1 MSQLTSHNHKIWWK
15 INIQNHLS
23 LQAPG
28 PLASRYSSAMLC
40 IAFFILDRLRGAMSP
55 AVSLVSSCRTIIFTI
70 IYRIREHFHWIFR
83 HFSTVLM
90 TDPDLTSVKIASF
103 QGGIS
108 CRRPSWRSQLWAV
121 HREGF
126 NSLRCIKLFNLSTC
140 CWGYLATFENDS
152 RKSPSLPRRSAAVAA
167 SKPMLPVY
175 PDLFHSFTLVR
186 NPGKIVLPS
195 THAVAHAPLI
205 HPNPKTQRPTY
216 LNFQLSSLLQTS
228 CKKHSPAAKM
238 CWQQTGAQF
247 IANYERCCQI
257 ALQARHFIGWNYA
270 AVVFFHQQLTFRS
283 FWRRLIPQMFTEK
296 CCRPIEVHALKTRN
310 AITTNGSILH
320 IAGHSKPR
328 KLGGQKSKLGSHHC
342 TTTTTTICSPKLRP
356 APLVR
361 LLLKVWCMV
370 RFAQKKVWASLNL
383 NGVSFMSEAPL
394 SRTPNSASCFA
405 EEMDHRFHLESS
417 QVDYAWNRFVGSPS
431 SILSV
436 IRYHVTSLQ
445 RSGSFSCAKEVNQQK
460 TISQSQAMCRIQ
472 LHQPQGMKPRPSK
485 KKLPFPD
492 WKFGFWKKYISGIYK
507 TCHIL
512 KLHLSLHCRR
522 DMWYEWMIPWSFDG
536 QKQHC
541 WELQFST
548 IWDKQTAIRKW

>member
-1 MSQLTSHNHKIWWK
+1 MTQERVPPCRAAVPQWQHPNLCCRSILTSSTLSPWCGTRERSFYLQPMPWPMPLWSTQIQRLKDPLISTFNCQVCCRQVAK
-15 INIQNHLS
+15 NIRQLRKCVDSRPGLNS
-23 LQAPG
+23 LQTMRDVAKLRYKPGTSLDGTMQPSCFSTNSWPSEAFGGGWFHKCLRKSAAG
-28 PLASRYSSAMLC
+28 PLKCMHWKREMQSPQTDRSYTLPAILSQGSWADKNPNLDHTIARLQLQRSVLQSCAQLHWWDSSWM
-40 IAFFILDRLRGAMSP
+40 FGAWF
-55 AVSLVSSCRTIIFTI
+55 A
-70 IYRIREHFHWIFR
+70 
-83 HFSTVLM
+83 
-90 TDPDLTSVKIASF
+90 
-103 QGGIS
+103 
-108 CRRPSWRSQLWAV
+108 
-121 HREGF
+121 
-126 NSLRCIKLFNLSTC
+126 
-140 CWGYLATFENDS
+140 
-152 RKSPSLPRRSAAVAA
+152 LP
-167 SKPMLPVY
+167 K
-175 PDLFHSFTLVR
+175 
-186 NPGKIVLPS
+186 
-195 THAVAHAPLI
+195 
-205 HPNPKTQRPTY
+205 
-216 LNFQLSSLLQTS
+216 
-228 CKKHSPAAKM
+228 
-238 CWQQTGAQF
+238 
-247 IANYERCCQI
+247 
-257 ALQARHFIGWNYA
+257 
-270 AVVFFHQQLTFRS
+270 
-283 FWRRLIPQMFTEK
+283 
-296 CCRPIEVHALKTRN
+296 
-310 AITTNGSILH
+310 
-320 IAGHSKPR
+320 
-328 KLGGQKSKLGSHHC
+328 
-342 TTTTTTICSPKLRP
+342 
-356 APLVR
+356 
-361 LLLKVWCMV
+361 
-370 RFAQKKVWASLNL
+370 KKVWASLNL

-436 IRYHVTSLQ
+436 ISYHVTSLQ

>member
-40 IAFFILDRLRGAMSP
+40 IAFFILDRLRGALSP

-152 RKSPSLPRRSAAVAA
+152 RKSPSLPRRSAPVAA

-175 PDLFHSFTLVR
+175 PDLFDSFTLVR
-186 NPGKIVLPS
+186 NPGEIVLPS
-195 THAVAHAPLI
+195 THAVAHAP
-205 HPNPKTQRPTY
+205 PKDSKTQRPTY

-247 IANYERCCQI
+247 IATMRDVANCVTSPALHWMELCSRRVFPPTADLQKLLEEVDSTNVYGKV
-257 ALQARHFIGWNYA
+257 LQAHWSACIENA
-270 AVVFFHQQLTFRS
+270 
-283 FWRRLIPQMFTEK
+283 K
-296 CCRPIEVHALKTRN
+296 CNHHKRIDPTHCRP
-310 AITTNGSILH
+310 
-320 IAGHSKPR
+320 
-328 KLGGQKSKLGSHHC
+328 
-342 TTTTTTICSPKLRP
+342 
-356 APLVR
+356 
-361 LLLKVWCMV
+361 
-370 RFAQKKVWASLNL
+370 F
-383 NGVSFMSEAPL
+383 
-394 SRTPNSASCFA
+394 
-405 EEMDHRFHLESS
+405 
-417 QVDYAWNRFVGSPS
+417 
-431 SILSV
+431 
-436 IRYHVTSLQ
+436 
-445 RSGSFSCAKEVNQQK
+445 
-460 TISQSQAMCRIQ
+460 
-472 LHQPQGMKPRPSK
+472 
-485 KKLPFPD
+485 
-492 WKFGFWKKYISGIYK
+492 
-507 TCHIL
+507 
-512 KLHLSLHCRR
+512 
-522 DMWYEWMIPWSFDG
+522 
-536 QKQHC
+536 
-541 WELQFST
+541 
-548 IWDKQTAIRKW
+548 